1 MLPGCPNHWEQHQ
14 QKFSALFE
22 EKVVSSARPNSTRG
36 LHKRK
41 NELRNETSDKE
52 GGGAQENIP
61 MPPPCVFL
69 WQNLRFAAVGSP
81 VPKGV
86 DGPSLLTRK
95 NFAFFCFF
103 LLFFCF
109 F

>member
-41 NELRNETSDKE
+41 KELRNETSDKE

-61 MPPPCVFL
+61 MAPPVCSYGKTSDL
-69 WQNLRFAAVGSP
+69 QLLDLQCQKALM
-81 VPKGV
+81 VP
-86 DGPSLLTRK
+86 R
-95 NFAFFCFF
+95 C
-103 LLFFCF
+103 
-109 F
+109 